1 MAERTQ
7 DYDEERLHR
16 ASPLMLG
23 RADVGREVTARD
35 REAIYGAYDLE
46 ISLAWRKNLSG
57 GKARG
62 VDPVASATPQERTSR
77 DSVSDW
83 RGRGIDDSFNNWANP
98 DTQGLQRRRDQ
109 VAVRRSRC
117 CHEAITGER
126 MADYAARDTELENAC
141 RPAMSKGALL

>member
-7 DYDEERLHR
+7 DYDEERLHQ

-23 RADVGREVTARD
+23 RAAVGREVTAPD

-83 RGRGIDDSFNNWANP
+83 RGRGIDDSFNTWANP
-98 DTQGLQRRRDQ
+98 DLRACSGAATRLPSGEA
-109 VAVRRSRC
+109 VAAMRRSPGR
-117 CHEAITGER
+117 E
-126 MADYAARDTELENAC
+126 
-141 RPAMSKGALL
+141 

>member
-98 DTQGLQRRRDQ
+98 DT
-109 VAVRRSRC
+109 
-117 CHEAITGER
+117 
-126 MADYAARDTELENAC
+126 
-141 RPAMSKGALL
+141 

>member
-1 MAERTQ
+1 
-7 DYDEERLHR
+7 
-16 ASPLMLG
+16 MLG

-83 RGRGIDDSFNNWANP
+83 RGRGIDDFLTTGPTPILRACSGAATRLP
-98 DTQGLQRRRDQ
+98 SGEA
-109 VAVRRSRC
+109 VAAMRRSPGR
-117 CHEAITGER
+117 EWLTTRRAIRSWRTR
-126 MADYAARDTELENAC
+126 AVQQ
-141 RPAMSKGALL
+141 

>member
-7 DYDEERLHR
+7 DYDEERLHQ

-46 ISLAWRKNLSG
+46 FSLAWRKNLSG

-62 VDPVASATPQERTSR
+62 VDPVASATP
-77 DSVSDW
+77 
-83 RGRGIDDSFNNWANP
+83 
-98 DTQGLQRRRDQ
+98 
-109 VAVRRSRC
+109 
-117 CHEAITGER
+117 
-126 MADYAARDTELENAC
+126 
-141 RPAMSKGALL
+141 

>member
-7 DYDEERLHR
+7 DYDEERLHQ

-62 VDPVASATPQERTSR
+62 LDPVASAIA
-77 DSVSDW
+77 SDAK
-83 RGRGIDDSFNNWANP
+83 G
-98 DTQGLQRRRDQ
+98 GLERRDEEGLLWDGGSQ
-109 VAVRRSRC
+109 AKDSQGPTR
-117 CHEAITGER
+117 
-126 MADYAARDTELENAC
+126 EN
-141 RPAMSKGALL
+141 

>member
-57 GKARG
+57 GTARG
-62 VDPVASATPQERTSR
+62 VDPVAASGADQPGQC
-77 DSVSDW
+77 
-83 RGRGIDDSFNNWANP
+83 
-98 DTQGLQRRRDQ
+98 QRLARPRHRRFF
-109 VAVRRSRC
+109 
-117 CHEAITGER
+117 
-126 MADYAARDTELENAC
+126 
-141 RPAMSKGALL
+141 